1 VVNVFARELTD
12 DLASLVKQ
20 LDEVVGKN
28 EDKKMG
34 GFVVLLS
41 EDPDADDPKL
51 QAFAEKHGIKN
62 LPLTI
67 FDGVAQAGG
76 QGQLCL
82 RQGCSDRGRRPAGGG
97 GYEQDPGVI
106 AQHLLRHY
114 FALRIDPLLD
124 IGKRV
129 LSARIRNT
137 FQRKDRRDD
146 LDDVGAWTSLPG
158 GAVGRRRSVGCLVG
172 FRRARWY
179 VQQLD
184 GHFS

>member
-1 VVNVFARELTD
+1 MVNVFARELTD

-67 FDGVAQAGG
+67 FDGVAGPP
-76 QGQLCL
+76 
-82 RQGCSDRGRRPAGGG
+82 D
-97 GYEQDPGVI
+97 YKV
-106 AQHLLRHY
+106 AQEADVTVHLWVKLEVKANY
-114 FALRIDPLLD
+114 PFCKGALT
-124 IGKRV
+124 
-129 LSARIRNT
+129 A
-137 FQRKDRRDD
+137 
-146 LDDVGAWTSLPG
+146 A
-158 GAVGRRRSVGCLVG
+158 A
-172 FRRARWY
+172 
-179 VQQLD
+179 VQQVVADTSKILE
-184 GHFS
+184 

>member
-67 FDGVAQAGG
+67 FDGVAGPP
-76 QGQLCL
+76 
-82 RQGCSDRGRRPAGGG
+82 D
-97 GYEQDPGVI
+97 YKV
-106 AQHLLRHY
+106 AQEADVTVHLWVKLEVKANY
-114 FALRIDPLLD
+114 AFGKGALT
-124 IGKRV
+124 
-129 LSARIRNT
+129 A
-137 FQRKDRRDD
+137 
-146 LDDVGAWTSLPG
+146 A
-158 GAVGRRRSVGCLVG
+158 A
-172 FRRARWY
+172 
-179 VQQLD
+179 VQQVVADTSKILE
-184 GHFS
+184 